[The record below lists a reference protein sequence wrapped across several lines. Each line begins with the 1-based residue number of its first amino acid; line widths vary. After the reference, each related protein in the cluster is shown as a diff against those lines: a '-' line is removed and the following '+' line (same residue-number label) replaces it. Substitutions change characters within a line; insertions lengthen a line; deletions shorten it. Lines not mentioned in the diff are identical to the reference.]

1 MTGTARC
8 DTCFR
13 TERRQDSTVLD
24 VPTVGGVRRPALPG
38 GLAAWRTL
46 RGAQRPAVA
55 ACAGCGQPMFCIEGD
70 LPAMPRWEVAL
81 PDGVVAL
88 GPDGRVIDADDA
100 GDDDANRRVEA
111 HFQAELDQRE
121 PPTQLAMAMFMF
133 TFFAMI
139 AGIIG
144 LCDCSSVAAVAAG
157 GAMAASARGGRRR

>member
-1 MTGTARC
+1 
-8 DTCFR
+8 
-13 TERRQDSTVLD
+13 
-24 VPTVGGVRRPALPG
+24 
-38 GLAAWRTL
+38 
-46 RGAQRPAVA
+46 
-55 ACAGCGQPMFCIEGD
+55 MFCIDGD

-88 GPDGRVIDADDA
+88 GPDGRVIGADDAGDDDA

-139 AGIIG
+139 AGVIG

-157 GAMAASARGGRRR
+157 GAMAASARGRRRR